1 MRRNETTGS
10 TAFTVGDAE
19 TPAGSLVVTAM
30 SSNPALVS
38 ASGIVLGGSG
48 ADRTVMVTPKKN
60 RTGTAV
66 ITLTVTDAGG
76 LTATDT
82 FVVTVTR

>member
-1 MRRNETTGS
+1 
-10 TAFTVGDAE
+10 
-19 TPAGSLVVTAM
+19 M

-48 ADRTVMVTPKKN
+48 ADRTVMVTPKKY

>member
-38 ASGIVLGGSG
+38 ASGIVLGESG

-60 RTGTAV
+60 QTGTAV